1 MSTNQAQPSLES
13 QIPLEVLNEVKVKA
27 VVESSF
33 ATGPGFCAGKV
44 DKHDPAITF
53 DQGLAWMERY
63 RRHLKG
69 ACMIFDD
76 ESRLY
81 FAWGKFDCYVAK
93 PSTPRPEPGIE
104 MADLTDPEV
113 LALHGLRIEG
123 REIKVDDKRGV
134 VIGQLSDEEFAR
146 YQKRLTHKPTV

>member
-1 MSTNQAQPSLES
+1 
-13 QIPLEVLNEVKVKA
+13 
-27 VVESSF
+27 
-33 ATGPGFCAGKV
+33 
-44 DKHDPAITF
+44 
-53 DQGLAWMERY
+53 
-63 RRHLKG
+63 
-69 ACMIFDD
+69 
-76 ESRLY
+76 
-81 FAWGKFDCYVAK
+81 
-93 PSTPRPEPGIE
+93 